1 MLLERLESRVNLS
14 AAPITPAIESPGDAE
29 GDSLWLA
36 SVAAPASQQI
46 AALTTSSA
54 AVVAAFTAKSRA
66 WTSAVDVVVP
76 SLPDATSLR
85 LEATGGLT
93 SWNGRQT
100 PTFMPARANVRIDL
114 SLSGQTLPVRAGEPQ
129 PDATLQ
135 LAAAATNRV
144 AARITVAGQPARA
157 PAAGWYAVSAKIVA
171 PNGGPETPVTLL
183 FSIGAVPAGSRA
195 AAIRSVGGVGAR
207 PAAVTVG
214 VTLAPPPAV
223 APIVV
228 PPVASASVS
237 PTAVVPPAPQ
247 APVVQSQP
255 PFVLPPAVNGIVE
268 VSSDITGDVTFSAG
282 TVYVITAEVHVW
294 RYKTLTIEDGV
305 EVRIR
310 NGRGRFTHLT
320 SRALIF
326 DSGSSLVAQSVIFQ
340 AANDN
345 NEPVNVAD
353 NGGVFFCGG
362 TRVASKDNVSS
373 EKLGRAPPPWSFQ
386 ATKITANYLGRRD
399 PAGGDGDGPQL
410 DDIDA
415 LSVVGV
421 VEPEWKIASVES
433 NYSGDD
439 GFDLTNSNIRLEE
452 VRVVVPTE
460 DGINLTSSTMKIE
473 KSLFVD
479 MTAEETPRDRE
490 IFDFE
495 VGSGGCMI
503 TVFQTA
509 DVDLLGFWD
518 DTPRDRRI
526 YLESKDMEQPT
537 PLERAL
543 YSWRNTLT
551 LGYAFIYTPADTK

>member
-1 MLLERLESRVNLS
+1 MERLEARVNLS
-14 AAPITPAIESPGDAE
+14 SAPLVLASIPNLDDGAAPVVITAAAE
-29 GDSLWLA
+29 PSRGQ
-36 SVAAPASQQI
+36 VAT
-46 AALTTSSA
+46 LTTSSA
-54 AVVAAFTAKSRA
+54 AVVARFAATNGAWSTAVDIAVPTLPDGVALRLRAADGLMHWNGTQAATFQQAPSNVVVQLAVGGQTVAVRHGQVQPVGSRA
-66 WTSAVDVVVP
+66 VT
-76 SLPDATSLR
+76 
-85 LEATGGLT
+85 
-93 SWNGRQT
+93 
-100 PTFMPARANVRIDL
+100 
-114 SLSGQTLPVRAGEPQ
+114 
-129 PDATLQ
+129 
-135 LAAAATNRV
+135 LAASATNRV
-144 AARITVAGQPARA
+144 AATIRVDGRPGAAA
-157 PAAGWYAVSAKIVA
+157 PTGWYAVPAKVVA
-171 PNGGPETPVTLL
+171 PNGGPSTPVTLL
-183 FSIGAVPAGSRA
+183 FAIGTVPVGSRA
-195 AAIRSVGGVGAR
+195 AAVRAVGGVGAV
-207 PAAVTVG
+207 PTSVSVG
-214 VTLAPPPAV
+214 VTLAPPPTA
-223 APIVV
+223 AAQPR
-228 PPVASASVS
+228 ASA
-237 PTAVVPPAPQ
+237 APQ
-247 APVVQSQP
+247 PYV
-255 PFVLPPAVNGIVE
+255 PPAVNGIAE
-268 VSSDITGDVTFSAG
+268 ISGNITRDTTFVAG
-282 TVYVITAEVHVW
+282 TVYVITGEVHVW

-340 AANDN
+340 AADDN
-345 NEPVNVAD
+345 NQPVNVAD

-399 PAGGDGDGPQL
+399 PAGGDGDGPAR

-439 GFDLTNSNIRLEE
+439 GFDLTNSNIRLEK

-503 TVFQTA
+503 TVFQNA

-537 PLERAL
+537 PLERKL
-543 YSWRNTLT
+543 YSWRNRLT
-551 LGYAFIYTPADTK
+551 LGYAFIYTPAGTK